1 MYIVLRILRFFFR
14 FLLFV
19 VALAA
24 IVVIVGGGI
33 WYFRTQGQGATTIA
47 LNEMPG
53 GREPEG
59 IEDLALSLYLQSRAD
74 EINEP
79 ISEDPSSVSFIV
91 ETGETAVGIAERLEG
106 LELITD
112 ATLFRRFLQYHG
124 LDASLEAGEYQLRR
138 NMTMREIAEALQH
151 SRMLEVIITIPE
163 GWRAE
168 QVADLL
174 TAENIMDGSVFLAA
188 VRQGDVVDHALL
200 ADHPPGATLE
210 GYLFPETYRLPAQ
223 ATPED
228 LLTRMLDTMQ
238 ARLPIGWEGMAS
250 AQGLTLYDVLTLASI
265 VEREAVVPEER
276 PLIANVYLNRIQQGM
291 YLNAD
296 PTVQYAMGY
305 QPETGQWWKTPVT
318 LEEYENVN
326 SPFNTYLYPGL
337 PPGPIASPGASSIMA
352 VLQPAQTSYLYFLGR
367 GDGSHIFAETY
378 EEHQRNLE
386 IYQGQ

>member
-1 MYIVLRILRFFFR
+1 MYSVLRVLRFVFR
-14 FLLFV
+14 LLLFL

-33 WYFRTQGQGATTIA
+33 WYFQSRGQGETTIA
-47 LNEMPG
+47 LNEVPG

-59 IEDLALSLYLQSRAD
+59 VEDLALSLYLQSRAD

-79 ISEDPSSVSFIV
+79 VSDDPTSITFII
-91 ETGETAVGIAERLEG
+91 EPGETAIGIGERLQEQG
-106 LELITD
+106 LITD
-112 ATLFRRFLQYHG
+112 ATLFRRFLQYNG

-138 NMTMREIAEALQH
+138 NMTMREITESLQH
-151 SRMLEVIITIPE
+151 SRMVEVAITIPE

-188 VRQGDVVDHALL
+188 VRQGDVIDHPML
-200 ADHPPGATLE
+200 ADRPAGANLE

-238 ARLPIGWEGMAS
+238 ARLPIGWESMAA
-250 AQGLTLYDVLTLASI
+250 AQGLSLYEVLTLASI
-265 VEREAVVPEER
+265 VEREAVVPAER
-276 PLIANVYLNRIQQGM
+276 PTIASVYLNRLKEGM
-291 YLNAD
+291 YLQAD

-305 QPETGQWWKTPVT
+305 QTETGQWWKTPVT

-326 SPFNTYLYPGL
+326 SPYNTYLYPDL
-337 PPGPIASPGASSIMA
+337 PPGPIASPGASSIAA
-352 VLQPAQTSYLYFLGR
+352 VLQPAQTTYLFFLGR
-367 GDGSHIFAETY
+367 GDGSHIFANTF
-378 EEHQRNLE
+378 EEHEQNIQL
-386 IYQGQ
+386 YQGQ

>member
-1 MYIVLRILRFFFR
+1 MYDVVRVLRLVFR
-14 FLLFV
+14 FLLFA

-24 IVVIVGGGI
+24 MVVIVGGGI
-33 WYFRTQGQGATTIA
+33 WYFQSQGRGATTIA
-47 LNEMPG
+47 LDEVPG

-59 IEDLALSLYLQSRAD
+59 VEDLALSLFLQSRAD

-79 ISEDPSSVSFIV
+79 ISDDPSPVNFIV
-91 ETGETAVGIAERLEG
+91 DTGETAFGIAERLE
-106 LELITD
+106 EQSLITD
-112 ATLFRRFLQYHG
+112 ATLFRRFLQYNG

-138 NMTMREIAEALQH
+138 NMTTREIAEALQH
-151 SRMLEVIITIPE
+151 SRVVEVAITIPE

-174 TAENIMDGSVFLAA
+174 TAENVMDGSVFLAA
-188 VRQGDVVDHALL
+188 VRQGDVINHPLL
-200 ADHPPGATLE
+200 ADRPAGANLE

-238 ARLPIGWEGMAS
+238 ARLPIGWESMAS
-250 AQGLTLYDVLTLASI
+250 AQGLSLYEVLTLASI

-276 PLIANVYLNRIQQGM
+276 PTIASVYLNRIREGM
-291 YLNAD
+291 YLQAD

-305 QPETGQWWKTPVT
+305 QPESGLWWKTPVT

-326 SPFNTYLYPGL
+326 SPYNTYLYPGL
-337 PPGPIASPGASSIMA
+337 PPGPIASPGANSIAA
-352 VLQPAQTSYLYFLGR
+352 VLQPAQTSFLFFLGR
-367 GDGSHIFAETY
+367 GDGSHIFANTF
-378 EEHQRNLE
+378 EEHESNIQL
-386 IYQGQ
+386 YQGQ

>member
-1 MYIVLRILRFFFR
+1 MYSVLRVLRFVFR
-14 FLLFV
+14 LLLFL

-33 WYFRTQGQGATTIA
+33 WYFQSRGQGETTIA
-47 LNEMPG
+47 LNEVPG

-59 IEDLALSLYLQSRAD
+59 VEDLALSLYLQSRAD

-79 ISEDPSSVSFIV
+79 VSDDPTSITFII
-91 ETGETAVGIAERLEG
+91 EPGETAIGIGERLQEQG
-106 LELITD
+106 LITD
-112 ATLFRRFLQYHG
+112 ATLFRRFLQYNG

-138 NMTMREIAEALQH
+138 NMTMREITESLQH
-151 SRMLEVIITIPE
+151 SRMVEVAITIPE

-174 TAENIMDGSVFLAA
+174 TAENIMDGSIFLAA
-188 VRQGDVVDHALL
+188 VRQGDVIDHPML
-200 ADHPPGATLE
+200 ADRPAGANLE

-238 ARLPIGWEGMAS
+238 ARLPIGWESMAA
-250 AQGLTLYDVLTLASI
+250 AQGLSLYEVLTLASI
-265 VEREAVVPEER
+265 VEREAVVPAER
-276 PLIANVYLNRIQQGM
+276 PTIASVYLNRLKEGM
-291 YLNAD
+291 YLQAD

-305 QPETGQWWKTPVT
+305 QTETGQWWKTPVI

-326 SPFNTYLYPGL
+326 SPYNTYLYPDL
-337 PPGPIASPGASSIMA
+337 PPGPIASPGASSIAA
-352 VLQPAQTSYLYFLGR
+352 VLQPAQTTYLFFLGR
-367 GDGSHIFAETY
+367 GDGSHIFANTF
-378 EEHQRNLE
+378 EEHEQNIQL
-386 IYQGQ
+386 YQGQ

>member
-1 MYIVLRILRFFFR
+1 MYSVLRVLRFVFR
-14 FLLFV
+14 LLLFL
-19 VALAA
+19 VALGA

-33 WYFRTQGQGATTIA
+33 WYFQSKGQGETTIA
-47 LNEMPG
+47 LNEVPG

-59 IEDLALSLYLQSRAD
+59 VEDLALSLYLQSRAD

-79 ISEDPSSVSFIV
+79 VSDDPTSVTFIIAS
-91 ETGETAVGIAERLEG
+91 GETAIGIGERLQEQG
-106 LELITD
+106 LITD
-112 ATLFRRFLQYHG
+112 ATLFRRFLQYNG

-138 NMTMREIAEALQH
+138 NMTMREIAESLQH
-151 SRMLEVIITIPE
+151 SRMVEVAITIPE

-188 VRQGDVVDHALL
+188 VRQGDVIDHPLL
-200 ADHPPGATLE
+200 ADRPAGANLE

-238 ARLPIGWEGMAS
+238 ARLPIGWESMAA
-250 AQGLTLYDVLTLASI
+250 AQGLSLYEVLTLASI
-265 VEREAVVPEER
+265 VEREAVVPAER
-276 PLIANVYLNRIQQGM
+276 PTIASVYLNRLKEGM
-291 YLNAD
+291 YLQAD

-326 SPFNTYLYPGL
+326 SPYNTYLYPDLQSRSEFDRGGSAA
-337 PPGPIASPGASSIMA
+337 GPDDVPFLLGAGRRFA
-352 VLQPAQTSYLYFLGR
+352 YLRQYV
-367 GDGSHIFAETY
+367 
-378 EEHQRNLE
+378 
-386 IYQGQ
+386 